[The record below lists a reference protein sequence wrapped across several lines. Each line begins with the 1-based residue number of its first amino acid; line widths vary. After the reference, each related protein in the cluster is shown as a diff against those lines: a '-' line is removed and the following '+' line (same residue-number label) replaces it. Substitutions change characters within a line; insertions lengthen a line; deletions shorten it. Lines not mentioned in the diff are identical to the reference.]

1 MTALPADVAKYTS
14 DGVVI
19 TSEDL
24 ALKLAHPEAEDRGTD
39 EIEMFFVD
47 PAHAQ
52 ILLNE
57 KLILVSNPSPIHEG
71 VEVEESLGIGTTIGL
86 APVVPNF
93 RFIDETRGIDVVAR
107 TRGIAYETGSDR
119 YSVEL
124 LE

>member
-1 MTALPADVAKYTS
+1 MTALPADIAKYTS

-24 ALKLAHPEAEDRGTD
+24 PLKVAHPEAEDRGTQ
-39 EIEMFFVD
+39 EIEMFFAD

-52 ILLNE
+52 IMLDE
-57 KLILVSNPSPIHEG
+57 KLSLLSKPSPIHEG
-71 VEVEESLGIGTTIGL
+71 VEVEESLGIGTTISISP
-86 APVVPNF
+86 AVPNF